1 MTSAS
6 RSSEVFQEGP
16 DIKLANHIL
25 GHLGL
30 SRELPFDM
38 QTKEDQMMIGNRLE
52 LILGIVANG
61 ALVSLIDCTLNGSD
75 VKELASIRGITSSSC
90 SIDMNDSKWKHNV
103 RCTIPEDKM
112 NEVTHDNG
120 PDNKQGMTI
129 LKNKEL
135 NYEVN
140 SKCHCR
146 SKNED
151 DSKTSLNIV
160 NRTMDKCQFCGKILK
175 DKKALRGHMRE
186 VHFATA
192 AHSCPECGMT
202 FVRKST
208 LKVRRWTT
216 MFDQI
221 GA

>member
-16 DIKLANHIL
+16 DIKLAELIM

-112 NEVTHDNG
+112 NEVTHNNG
-120 PDNKQGMTI
+120 PDNKQGMTS
-129 LKNKEL
+129 LGQ
-135 NYEVN
+135 EV
-140 SKCHCR
+140 
-146 SKNED
+146 D
-151 DSKTSLNIV
+151 
-160 NRTMDKCQFCGKILK
+160 F
-175 DKKALRGHMRE
+175 
-186 VHFATA
+186 
-192 AHSCPECGMT
+192 
-202 FVRKST
+202 
-208 LKVRRWTT
+208 
-216 MFDQI
+216 
-221 GA
+221 

>member
-6 RSSEVFQEGP
+6 RSSKVFQEGP
-16 DIKLANHIL
+16 DIKLADHIM

-90 SIDMNDSKWKHNV
+90 SIDMNDSEWKHNV

-112 NEVTHDNG
+112 NEVTHNNG
-120 PDNKQGMTI
+120 PDNKQGMTS
-129 LKNKEL
+129 LGQ
-135 NYEVN
+135 EV
-140 SKCHCR
+140 
-146 SKNED
+146 D
-151 DSKTSLNIV
+151 
-160 NRTMDKCQFCGKILK
+160 F
-175 DKKALRGHMRE
+175 
-186 VHFATA
+186 
-192 AHSCPECGMT
+192 
-202 FVRKST
+202 
-208 LKVRRWTT
+208 
-216 MFDQI
+216 
-221 GA
+221 